1 MKNKDIIYGAILKDK
16 RWFICRDLK
25 EINKTKDENAIISD
39 SLSEITEKIS
49 SSETYPYLYK
59 ELHCE
64 YQTEYSPPGS
74 EQKVFYYPRIISQN
88 ISGGHPVYSF
98 KPDATKEQI
107 QETLKTKPKDI
118 LIRLPLYHYNEEINP
133 RNKLLVEQLTNRTY
147 CPDIPGVIKGTFGLE
162 YSLSK
167 WKSRRY
173 KHLTPQK
180 KRSKKVINGTQLS
193 GIYYR
198 LINSFTKTGI
208 PKLDK
213 KDHSKGALYPFFDPY
228 NQSKTSVSLRS
239 NSGLCQ
245 RILILFHIMRRYG
258 NRRLLDLTNQD
269 IKNYLEEYKEH
280 FIASNKTA
288 LYKNCQEFRI
298 IRKYLIKF
306 IYPYYESLKK

>member
-49 SSETYPYLYK
+49 SSETYPYLCK
-59 ELHCE
+59 ELYCE
-64 YQTEYSPPGS
+64 YTTQYPTQGS
-74 EQKVFYYPRIISQN
+74 EEKTTHHPRMITEVIRGN
-88 ISGGHPVYSF
+88 YPVYLF

-107 QETLKTKPKDI
+107 QETLKTKPKDM
-118 LIRLPLYHYNEEINP
+118 LICFPLYHYNEEINP
-133 RNKLLVEQLTNRTY
+133 RNKLLAEQLTNRTY
-147 CPDIPGVIKGTFGLE
+147 CPDIPGVIKGMFGLE

-173 KHLTPQK
+173 KHLNPQK
-180 KRSKKVINGTQLS
+180 KRSKKVINGTQLY

-228 NQSKTSVSLRS
+228 NESKTSISLRS

-258 NRRLLDLTNQD
+258 NRRLSDLSNEN

-288 LYKNCQEFRI
+288 LYKNCQEFRT